1 MTESSVVQEKDL
13 NDHFDAAISAYGT
26 ARSTI
31 EGALDPELAPAGAE
45 MAKAF
50 ADSHRSVAWRTVY
63 VCDETH
69 NCHRKSVP
77 KL

>member
-1 MTESSVVQEKDL
+1 MSEDRQGKAFNGRSEV
-13 NDHFDAAISAYGT
+13 AISAYGT
-26 ARSTI
+26 ARSII